1 MSDLE
6 SRFETA
12 VEEVRHLPQRPENE
26 VLLELYAH
34 FKQATEGD
42 ASGKRPGI
50 ASFVKRAKFDAW
62 KGLEGTAREDAMRSY
77 IERVQTLQ
85 SEQAGG

>member
-12 VEEVRHLPQRPENE
+12 VDEVQRLPRRPENE
-26 VLLELYAH
+26 VLLELYAC
-34 FKQATEGD
+34 FKQATAGSV
-42 ASGKRPGI
+42 SGKRPGL

-62 KGLEGTAREDAMRSY
+62 KRLEGTTRGDAMRSY
-77 IERVQTLQ
+77 VELVERLRG
-85 SEQAGG
+85 E